1 MSTDLKIDEKITV
14 SLQPPKL
21 WKVVLLNDDK
31 TPMEFVIEVLTG
43 IFKHAQDRAKDITLE
58 IHNTGSAVA
67 GVYTHE
73 IAEQKGIDSRVLQN
87 RLGAQSIV
95 AYRGIGQHRNVDRIG
110 NDCRLRND
118 AVDFRLRLSRKW
130 RQIH

>member
-14 SLQPPKL
+14 ALQPPKL

-67 GVYTHE
+67 GIYTHE
-73 IAEQKGIDSRVLQN
+73 IAEQKGIDSTQAARQN
-87 RLGAQSIV
+87 GFPLVVTIEP
-95 AYRGIGQHRNVDRIG
+95 
-110 NDCRLRND
+110 D
-118 AVDFRLRLSRKW
+118 A
-130 RQIH
+130 

>member
-73 IAEQKGIDSRVLQN
+73 IAEQKGIDSTQAARQN
-87 RLGAQSIV
+87 GFPLLVTIEP
-95 AYRGIGQHRNVDRIG
+95 
-110 NDCRLRND
+110 D
-118 AVDFRLRLSRKW
+118 A
-130 RQIH
+130 

>member
-1 MSTDLKIDEKITV
+1 MSPLIVGVHKNMSTDLKIDEKITV

-73 IAEQKGIDSRVLQN
+73 IAEQKGIDSTQAARQN
-87 RLGAQSIV
+87 GFPLVIT
-95 AYRGIGQHRNVDRIG
+95 IEP
-110 NDCRLRND
+110 D
-118 AVDFRLRLSRKW
+118 A
-130 RQIH
+130 

>member
-31 TPMEFVIEVLTG
+31 TPMEFVIEVLTS
-43 IFKHAQDRAKDITLE
+43 IFKHPQERAKDITLE

-67 GVYTHE
+67 GIYTHE
-73 IAEQKGIDSRVLQN
+73 IAEQKGLDSTQAARQN
-87 RLGAQSIV
+87 GFPLVIT
-95 AYRGIGQHRNVDRIG
+95 IEP
-110 NDCRLRND
+110 D
-118 AVDFRLRLSRKW
+118 A
-130 RQIH
+130 

>member
-31 TPMEFVIEVLTG
+31 TPMEFVIELLTG

-67 GVYTHE
+67 GIYTHE
-73 IAEQKGIDSRVLQN
+73 IAEQKGIDSTQAARQN
-87 RLGAQSIV
+87 GFPLVVTIEP
-95 AYRGIGQHRNVDRIG
+95 
-110 NDCRLRND
+110 D
-118 AVDFRLRLSRKW
+118 A
-130 RQIH
+130 

>member
-14 SLQPPKL
+14 SLHPPKL

-67 GVYTHE
+67 GIYTHE
-73 IAEQKGIDSRVLQN
+73 IAEQKGIDSTQAARQN
-87 RLGAQSIV
+87 GFPLVVTIEP
-95 AYRGIGQHRNVDRIG
+95 
-110 NDCRLRND
+110 D
-118 AVDFRLRLSRKW
+118 A
-130 RQIH
+130 